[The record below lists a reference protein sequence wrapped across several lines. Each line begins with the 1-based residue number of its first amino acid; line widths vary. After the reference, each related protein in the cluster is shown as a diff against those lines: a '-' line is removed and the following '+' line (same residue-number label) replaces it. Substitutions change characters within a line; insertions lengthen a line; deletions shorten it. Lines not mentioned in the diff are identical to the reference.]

1 MHWFE
6 RTLWLFFVVV
16 VCGVS
21 VQTAPTEEQ
30 ATKTSN
36 RTGTQKDHRVHFRD
50 DFDSSVHL
58 PYETTTAVGPLNLEM
73 PLHRLPPIMHAGP
86 GKYLE
91 DRRRQTEARIQE
103 LQEQVDLL
111 IEAQKSN
118 GTTEIVPD
126 PERDARTAVQYGLN
140 CERGDTIIVC
150 LMKKVVVLR
159 REVSGIQRDVSV
171 LGRKFIDF
179 QMDLRESKLNKD
191 KTQDGPDQDENPREY
206 GSGDVDGQG
215 YDQSS
220 DFDNTT
226 ANGTTEAP
234 FDIHQDPLCPSRF
247 ERVGSI
253 CYYVVTD
260 RVSGVTSARDF
271 CQAHGGYLARPRD
284 SLTLH
289 DLANHLTRL
298 YDKESNQLS
307 ELWVDGQ
314 YQAEKNAWQWGNG
327 VVINRSIWGISDTPT
342 KTHKAGTCVLLKKE
356 LNYLAMT
363 QDCEYHY
370 FFVCQAETRENIPA
384 M

>member
-16 VCGVS
+16 VCGVY

-30 ATKTSN
+30 TAKPAN
-36 RTGTQKDHRVHFRD
+36 RTAVQKDRRIDFGD
-50 DFDSSVHL
+50 DFNPSAHI
-58 PYETTTAVGPLNLEM
+58 PFETTTVVGPLNLEM
-73 PLHRLPPIMHAGP
+73 PLQRLPPIMHTGP

-118 GTTEIVPD
+118 GTAEIVPD
-126 PERDARTAVQYGLN
+126 PERDARTAIQYGLN
-140 CERGDTIIVC
+140 CERGDTIIIC

-171 LGRKFIDF
+171 LGKKFVDF
-179 QMDLRESKLNKD
+179 QIDLREMNLNKE
-191 KTQDGPDQDENPREY
+191 KTGGGPDQDEPQKEY
-206 GSGDVDGQG
+206 GSGDADG
-215 YDQSS
+215 YDPST

-234 FDIHQDPLCPSRF
+234 FDIHQDPLCPPRF

-284 SLTLH
+284 SLTIH

-314 YQAEKNAWQWGNG
+314 YQAEKDTWKWSDG

-342 KTHKAGTCVLLKKE
+342 KSHRAGTCVLLKKE
-356 LNYLAMT
+356 LNYLAMA

-370 FFVCQAETRENIPA
+370 FFVCQAETRDDIPA